1 MANDRA
7 SMGLVPGSR
16 RIPVVERACAPSAFT
31 TATTNGAATLKLS
44 GPQAETTGGMATSGS
59 AAAPIIHLRGIGKSF
74 AARAGHAVTALQN
87 VDLDVGEGEFVTLV
101 GPSGCGKSTLL
112 KIIGG
117 INPPSSGTLLFE
129 HRPLDKPSREIGMVF
144 QRSVLLPWRNVLD
157 NVLYPF
163 EMLGWDVRE
172 HLDEAQRL
180 ITLVGLGG
188 FEKALPHEL
197 SGGMQQRVSICRAL
211 VYDPKLLLMD
221 EPFGA
226 LDAMT
231 REEMCLELMRIW
243 QERRKTVVFVT
254 HSIPES
260 VFLADRVVVMAARP
274 GRVVLDLPIELPRPR
289 TLDTEFTSEFRVYSD
304 AVREAIYRA
313 GGKT

>member
-1 MANDRA
+1 MA
-7 SMGLVPGSR
+7 S
-16 RIPVVERACAPSAFT
+16 
-31 TATTNGAATLKLS
+31 
-44 GPQAETTGGMATSGS
+44 TSGT
-59 AAAPIIHLRGIGKSF
+59 AAALPIIHLRGIDKSY
-74 AARAGHAVTALQN
+74 AARAGHAVTALSG
-87 VDLDVGEGEFVTLV
+87 VDLDVRDGEFVTLV

-117 INPPSSGTLLFE
+117 IIAPSSGVQRFDGK
-129 HRPLDKPSREIGMVF
+129 PLDKPSREIGMVF
-144 QRSVLLPWRNVLD
+144 QRPVLLPWRNVLD

-163 EMLGWDVRE
+163 EMLGWDVRK
-172 HLDEAQRL
+172 HVDEARRL
-180 ITLVGLGG
+180 LDLVGLTG
-188 FEKALPHEL
+188 FEKALPQEL

-231 REEMCLELMRIW
+231 REEMVLEVLRIW

-274 GRVVLDLPIELPRPR
+274 GRVVLDLAIDLPRPR
-289 TLDTEFTSEFRVYSD
+289 TLDTEFTPAFRAYTD
-304 AVREAIYRA
+304 AVRDAIYASRR
-313 GGKT
+313 KP